1 MLQHNHYFFR
11 KGKRRK
17 ERKENIF
24 FFLFCH
30 SIELFFSPK
39 TRTKKNILI
48 FFFFFLD
55 FKFSPLSNPVQLNSL
70 SVADQNAEL
79 PTPDSDANALNEST
93 TSSGSERRKSAQ
105 SSKATHD
112 PKSNYNNQTDSFDVN
127 LKCNEFKEAINEVCE
142 I

>member
-1 MLQHNHYFFR
+1 MFEERNFLECYNITISFSEKESEENFFVIPLKFPSLQRHGQ
-11 KGKRRK
+11 KKT
-17 ERKENIF
+17 
-24 FFLFCH
+24 
-30 SIELFFSPK
+30 FS
-39 TRTKKNILI
+39 

-55 FKFSPLSNPVQLNSL
+55 CKCSPLSNAGQLNSL

-79 PTPDSDANALNEST
+79 PTPDSDANLLNEST
-93 TSSGSERRKSAQ
+93 TSSGSERRKSVQ

-112 PKSNYNNQTDSFDVN
+112 PKSNYNSQTDSFDVN